1 MFGVIVVGTDGSLTA
16 DQAVA
21 RAAELASQ
29 TGGAL
34 HIVTVYRSNLVRRM
48 EAERASSSAEVDGSL
63 SVDDE
68 ARGTLRS
75 ASVLASQAGVTAKTH
90 AVEGDPA
97 KMILRT
103 AEDLAAELIVVGSK
117 GLERRVFGSVPNTVT
132 HEANCDVLVV
142 HTT

>member
-1 MFGVIVVGTDGSLTA
+1 MFEVIVVGTDGSLTA

-34 HIVTVYRSNLVRRM
+34 HIVTAYRSNLVRKL
-48 EAERASSSAEVDGSL
+48 EAERASSSEEIDRTL

-68 ARGTLRS
+68 ARVTLRS
-75 ASVLASQAGVTAKTH
+75 ASVLASQAGVIAETH

-97 KMILRT
+97 RMILRT
-103 AEDLAAELIVVGSK
+103 AGDVGAELIVVGSK

-132 HEANCDVLVV
+132 HQAGCDVLVV

>member
-1 MFGVIVVGTDGSLTA
+1 MFGIILVGTDGSLTA

-21 RAAELASQ
+21 RAAELAAQ
-29 TGGAL
+29 TGSAL
-34 HIVTVYRSNLVRRM
+34 HIVTVYRSNLVRKL
-48 EAERASSSAEVDGSL
+48 EAERASSPEEIDMSL
-63 SVDDE
+63 SLDDE
-68 ARGTLRS
+68 ARATLRS
-75 ASVLASQAGVTAKTH
+75 ASVLALQAGVTAEAH

-97 KMILRT
+97 RMILKT
-103 AEDLAAELIVVGSK
+103 AEDLAADLIVIGSK